1 MSTTLDDPVRQGH
14 FEALYAADD
23 DPWRVRGDWYER
35 RKRAILLACLGKPRY
50 RSAFEPGC
58 GNGETSAL
66 LAPRCERLLACD
78 GSPSAVAAA
87 RRRLAGIGGC
97 ALRIEQRSLPS
108 AWPRAERFDLVLVSE
123 LAYYFDGAAWQA
135 MLAMAGACLDD
146 DGELIM
152 CHYLHDFED
161 RAAST
166 AAVHA
171 AADALPGLQSCL
183 HHLDQDFLIQA
194 WRRVP
199 AGGAP

>member
-1 MSTTLDDPVRQGH
+1 MYTKLDDPVRQDH
-14 FEALYAADD
+14 FEALYAADE
-23 DPWRVRGDWYER
+23 DPWQVRGDWYER
-35 RKRAILLACLGKPRY
+35 RKRAVLLAALARPRY

-87 RRRLAGIGGC
+87 RRRLAHIDGC

-108 AWPRAERFDLVLVSE
+108 GWPREERFDLVLVSE
-123 LAYYFDGAAWQA
+123 LGYYFDCAAWRA
-135 MLAMAGACLDD
+135 MLAQACANLDD

-152 CHYLHDFED
+152 CHYLHDFDD
-161 RAAST
+161 RAAPT

-171 AADALPGLQSCL
+171 AADALPGLQRSL
-183 HHLDQDFLIQA
+183 HHLDQDFLLQA

-199 AGGAP
+199 TGAAA